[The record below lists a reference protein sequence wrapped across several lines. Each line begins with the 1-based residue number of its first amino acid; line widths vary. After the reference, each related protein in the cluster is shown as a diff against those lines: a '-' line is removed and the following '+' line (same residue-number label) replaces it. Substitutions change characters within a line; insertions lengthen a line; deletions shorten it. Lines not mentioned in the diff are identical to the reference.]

1 MKRRLV
7 AVTLSLVMTMA
18 TVSEAGA
25 ATFTSPD
32 GDSVVA
38 VQAETDTETVDAQ
51 SDPETSSEED
61 IFSAG
66 DETTDVPSQDQTEDV
81 FSAGSDVTS
90 QPEETP
96 SVTTDTTD
104 SSDAVVVK
112 AEDWVNTEN
121 GFKLRTL
128 FSHSSREPH
137 PGGQL
142 QHLLYL

>member
-7 AVTLSLVMTMA
+7 AVTLSLVMTVA

-32 GDSVVA
+32 GNSVVA
-38 VQAETDTETVDAQ
+38 VQAETETDTEPVDAQ
-51 SDPETSSEED
+51 SDPEASSEED

-112 AEDWVNTEN
+112 AEDWVNT
-121 GFKLRTL
+121 
-128 FSHSSREPH
+128 
-137 PGGQL
+137 
-142 QHLLYL
+142 

>member
-51 SDPETSSEED
+51 SDLRLPQKKIFFQPETRRQMCHLR
-61 IFSAG
+61 IRQKMY
-66 DETTDVPSQDQTEDV
+66 SQQEV
-81 FSAGSDVTS
+81 M
-90 QPEETP
+90 
-96 SVTTDTTD
+96 
-104 SSDAVVVK
+104 
-112 AEDWVNTEN
+112 
-121 GFKLRTL
+121 
-128 FSHSSREPH
+128 
-137 PGGQL
+137 
-142 QHLLYL
+142 